1 MRQESSAIY
10 HCPAA
15 PIAHHAARQRSALER
30 MPKVLEQATKARA
43 LGIRLKNIEFADA
56 LSALLLKHATA
67 MESLYLEFQEKTN
80 REVNSE
86 KDYVAVNNEWNK
98 KDAWFQKAQA
108 H

>member
-1 MRQESSAIY
+1 MRQESKNRQPPSLSS
-10 HCPAA
+10 CP
-15 PIAHHAARQRSALER
+15 HHATRQRSALER

-67 MESLYLEFQEKTN
+67 MESLHMEFQEKTN

>member
-1 MRQESSAIY
+1 
-10 HCPAA
+10 
-15 PIAHHAARQRSALER
+15 
-30 MPKVLEQATKARA
+30 MPKVLEQATKARSLA
-43 LGIRLKNIEFADA
+43 IRLKNIEFAEE
-56 LSALLLKHATA
+56 LSGLLMKHATA
-67 MESLYLEFQEKTN
+67 MEGLYMEFQEKAN